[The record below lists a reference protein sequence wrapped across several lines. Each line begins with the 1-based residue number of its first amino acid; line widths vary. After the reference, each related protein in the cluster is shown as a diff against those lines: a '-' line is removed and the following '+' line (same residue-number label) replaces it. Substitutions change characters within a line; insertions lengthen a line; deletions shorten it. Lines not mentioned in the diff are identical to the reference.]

1 MKGTIK
7 DLLNRVEKLDLKKEV
22 PEIVKA
28 TSGTLISLNQKQLFN
43 QGVNADGEVI
53 GTYSFLTEVISKGRK
68 KQGTHYTLYD
78 KGGFFKGFKITV
90 DTSKITFD
98 STDYKTQLLEDRLG
112 NTIFGLTKESKFT
125 YVRGVFSS
133 GIKRY
138 IENTTGLKMIR

>member
-7 DLLNRVEKLDLKKEV
+7 DLLNRVEQLNLKKEV

-43 QGVNADGEVI
+43 QGVNAEGEVI

-68 KQGTHYTLYD
+68 RQGTHYTLYD
-78 KGGFFKGFKITV
+78 TGAFFKGFFIKV
-90 DTSKITFD
+90 DATKITFD
-98 STDYKTQLLEDRLG
+98 SRDYKTPLLEERLG

-125 YVRGVFSS
+125 YVRGAFSS
-133 GIKRY
+133 RIKLY
-138 IENTTGLKMIR
+138 IESTTGLKMKR